1 MNTILIVEDD
11 TLLANALSETL
22 SEAGYSVL
30 TAADG
35 EKAKAILQ
43 NQPVNLVFLDIM
55 LPGENGYDI
64 LNWIRSQE
72 KIMTLPVVMLT
83 NLGQMNEIN
92 QAMEAGATDYIIKS
106 NIDMEKIA
114 TLTKTKYLPS

>member
-72 KIMTLPVVMLT
+72 KIITLPVVMLT